1 MAVAARSILDI
12 VESAYD
18 TSLDGQEW
26 LTGAVEKFSER
37 FPNVVGW
44 GGHVITK
51 THSGPPHFH
60 HAVLSNVDDAMSVFG
75 PMHAAMKP
83 VVAEALFPNGMRC
96 GLFTEHLAQITRS
109 HELDAPTHAMMNG
122 LTDYLHSAGGDDLLF
137 CTGYDHTGS
146 GVLLGA
152 IVKGTSLSEPVR
164 ELHRLA
170 TVHVAAAW
178 RMRRALVP
186 DPLADKRTEA
196 IFEADGRL
204 AHADGPAKGEDMRA
218 LLRDAVMRVDR
229 ARTTGVRANDVEAL
243 ALWQGLVDGRWSL
256 IDRYDSDG
264 RRYYVAVANPPDG
277 IAARQLTQVEAQ
289 VVAQVVAGDPNKVI
303 AYSLG
308 AAESTVAGHLASA
321 MRKLGATS
329 RMDVVR
335 LGRALG
341 ATGATSS

>member
-1 MAVAARSILDI
+1 MVARNILDI

-18 TSLDGQEW
+18 TSLDGHEW
-26 LTGAVEKFSER
+26 LSSAVERFSER

-44 GGHVITK
+44 GGHVISK
-51 THSGPPHFH
+51 SPSGPPQFH
-60 HAVLSNVDDAMSVFG
+60 HAVLSGVDDAMTVFG
-75 PMHAAMKP
+75 PMHASMQP
-83 VVAEALFPNGMRC
+83 DVAEAVFPNGMRC
-96 GLFTEHLAQITRS
+96 ALFSEHWTQLTRTHQFDATT
-109 HELDAPTHAMMNG
+109 HEMMKR
-122 LTDYLHSAGGDDLLF
+122 LIDYLHSVGGNDLLF

-152 IVKGTSLSEPVR
+152 IVKGATLPESVR

-186 DPLADKRTEA
+186 DPLADARAEA
-196 IFEADGRL
+196 IFEADGHL
-204 AHADGPAKGEDMRA
+204 AHADGPAKTESMRA
-218 LLRDAVMRVDR
+218 LLREAVKRVDR
-229 ARTTGVRANDVEAL
+229 ARTSSVRTNDVEAL

-256 IDRYDSDG
+256 IDRHDSDG
-264 RRYYVAVANPPDG
+264 RRYYVAIANPVDG

-289 VVAQVVAGDPNKVI
+289 VVAQVVAGDPNKLI

-308 AAESTVAGHLASA
+308 VAESTVAGHLTNA

-341 ATGATSS
+341 ATGATSQ

>member
-1 MAVAARSILDI
+1 VARSILDI

-26 LTGAVEKFSER
+26 LSSAVEKFSAR

-44 GGHVITK
+44 GGHIISK
-51 THSGPPHFH
+51 TRNGPPHFH
-60 HAVLSNVDDAMSVFG
+60 HAVLSGVDDAMSVFG
-75 PMHAAMKP
+75 PMHAAMQP
-83 VVAEALFPNGMRC
+83 DVAEAVFPNGMRC
-96 GLFTEHLAQITRS
+96 NLFTEHWAQITRT
-109 HELDAPTHAMMNG
+109 HEFDAATYAMMNG
-122 LTDYLHSAGGDDLLF
+122 LIDYLRSVGGDDLLF

-152 IVKGTSLSEPVR
+152 IVKGAMLPESTR

-186 DPLADKRTEA
+186 DPLADTRTEA

-204 AHADGPAKGEDMRA
+204 AHAEGPAKSEDMRA
-218 LLRDAVMRVDR
+218 LLREAVMRVDR
-229 ARTTGVRANDVEAL
+229 ARTGGVRTNDIEAL

-264 RRYYVAVANPPDG
+264 RRYYVAVANPLDG
-277 IAARQLTQVEAQ
+277 IAARQLTEVEAQ
-289 VVAQVVAGDPNKVI
+289 VVAQVVAGDPNKLI

-308 AAESTVAGHLASA
+308 IAESTVAGHLTSA

-341 ATGATSS
+341 ATGATSP